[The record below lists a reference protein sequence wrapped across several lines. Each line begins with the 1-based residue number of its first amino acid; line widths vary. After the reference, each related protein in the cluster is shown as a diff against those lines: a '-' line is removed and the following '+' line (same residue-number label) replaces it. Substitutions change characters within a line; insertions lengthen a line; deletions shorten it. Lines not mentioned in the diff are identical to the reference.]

1 MVSAAGLLVDWL
13 LLSAL
18 YALVAI
24 GFTMIFGVGGVLNLA
39 HGGILTVGA
48 FTAWGVTTHGGHIAI
63 GIVVGT
69 LTAGLFAG
77 VIYLVLARE
86 FMDEP
91 LVILILTLVVAV
103 IVEEVIATFIGTQS
117 VLVRQLVPGTT
128 ELLEVSIQL
137 NRITMF
143 AVSWIAIGAVFV
155 FVNHTDAGRAVIAT
169 SMSERGAAVV
179 GINADRVQ
187 LITWIIAGALAGLG
201 GIFLGMEYLASYS
214 MGRNPL
220 VLSFAIVVLGG
231 LGSIKGSVIAAY
243 LIGFVE
249 TTTVHMISPR
259 VTGMAAFII
268 LIIVL
273 LTKPE
278 GLYGREF
285 VE

>member
-1 MVSAAGLLVDWL
+1 MVTGIFADWL

-48 FTAWGVTTHGGHIAI
+48 FATYGVTFYGGHIAA
-63 GIVVGT
+63 GLVVGVIA
-69 LTAGLFAG
+69 AGLFG
-77 VIYLVLARE
+77 GLIYLVLARE

-103 IVEEVIATFIGTQS
+103 IIEEVIATFVGTQS
-117 VLVRQLVPGTT
+117 RVVRQLVPGTT
-128 ELLEVSIQL
+128 ELIGVSVQL
-137 NRITMF
+137 NRLTMF
-143 AVSWIAIGAVFV
+143 AASWIAIGGVFV
-155 FVNHTDAGRAVIAT
+155 FTNHTNIGRAVIAT
-169 SMSERGAAVV
+169 SMSDRGAAIV
-179 GINADRVQ
+179 GIDADRVQ
-187 LITWIIAGALAGLG
+187 LVTWIFAGALAGLG
-201 GIFLGMEYLASYS
+201 GIFLGMEYLANYD

-243 LIGFVE
+243 LVGFVE
-249 TTTVHMISPR
+249 TLTVHMISPR
-259 VTGMAAFII
+259 LTGMAAFII